1 MDPKNVLM
9 MFGRSALDRP
19 PYEQLYPPQR
29 LIFDVE
35 LRSFNYGDG

>member
-1 MDPKNVLM
+1 MDPKM
-9 MFGRSALDRP
+9 WFGMSQKNLLDRP
-19 PYEQLYPPQR
+19 YQQRYPPQR